1 MTDILRGMWGFDGLV
16 VSDWDAV
23 KQLVAQGVAAD
34 RAEAAAKAITAGL
47 DMDMVDDVYR
57 ENLEA
62 LVESGRVSEKVLDEA
77 VRRILRVKFRLG
89 LFENPYIE
97 ELPDEQRYL
106 STEARAAARELAAE
120 SMVLLKNRGRTLP
133 SPETCGALR

>member
-1 MTDILRGMWGFDGLV
+1 MSTGRIWKPW
-16 VSDWDAV
+16 S
-23 KQLVAQGVAAD
+23 KAD
-34 RAEAAAKAITAGL
+34 
-47 DMDMVDDVYR
+47 
-57 ENLEA
+57 
-62 LVESGRVSEKVLDEA
+62 RVSEKVLDEA

-133 SPETCGALR
+133 VAGDVRRIALMDRWPTTART